1 MELTVHITY
10 FPMEAQY
17 GTSIWQ
23 GDTMLDMD
31 YTLYDTKSEASS
43 AGKKLK
49 AAYIKSRNEELK

>member
-1 MELTVHITY
+1 MELTVHMTY
-10 FPMEAQY
+10 FPMEVKY

-49 AAYIKSRNEELK
+49 AAYIKLQQKKS